1 VSVPCAGLPVAR
13 LKCDPQPPVEGIGG
27 YRPSRYQAAVPRRGH
42 FRPLT
47 YPSIAT
53 ANAQLP
59 LSGRTDRRVRL
70 DKEMAGQREVEDG
83 EARASKTLLFGDRFS
98 MMEEVIAAEVIK
110 RAAMAVLADLLELAM
125 ISSDTWRAGS
135 AVNFAYNKPFR
146 RNARPSC
153 RCVHRQ

>member
-1 VSVPCAGLPVAR
+1 
-13 LKCDPQPPVEGIGG
+13 
-27 YRPSRYQAAVPRRGH
+27 
-42 FRPLT
+42 
-47 YPSIAT
+47 
-53 ANAQLP
+53 
-59 LSGRTDRRVRL
+59 
-70 DKEMAGQREVEDG
+70 MAGQREAGDG
-83 EARASKTLLFGDRFS
+83 EERASKTLLFGFS